1 MEIKSAKKLLYHDLE
16 IILFHVL
23 YVIFAG
29 KLLCECT
36 TIDCQLERRRSCE
49 ADYFCYVENINNEL
63 TRGCINDKTPLLC
76 ENRKPS
82 KLPSGDFEEWP
93 LLFCCKTEDYCNR
106 EVQPVKPTEEGKLS
120 QTQTHKISPKSN
132 KSVKRTT

>member
-1 MEIKSAKKLLYHDLE
+1 MRRTIVFSLHCQRFF
-16 IILFHVL
+16 ICHCF
-23 YVIFAG
+23 IFSG

-49 ADYFCYVENINNEL
+49 ADYFCYVENINSEL

-93 LLFCCKTEDYCNR
+93 FLFCCKTEDYCNR
-106 EVQPVKPTEEGKLS
+106 EVTPVKPTEEGKH
-120 QTQTHKISPKSN
+120 TQTHIHTYTNICSCRNIPF
-132 KSVKRTT
+132 